1 MNISAIIT
9 YYNEEKKI
17 LNTLEFIKR
26 QSEILTEVI
35 FINSSS
41 SDNTR
46 NIIDRFIV
54 ENELQKKFKNIS
66 FDTKFPSDSSNL
78 GIELSNG
85 DYIFFLDCGLEFD
98 KNFLNK
104 QINHIKK
111 NIDAVF
117 ATTVMTG
124 YSPLDVANI
133 SQSYGF
139 GKENV
144 ILPGSLIKKD
154 VFSKIGKFYKSRSF
168 YDVLWKKKV
177 FSEIK
182 YSINRE
188 DKLIYKKPVYG
199 LNPFDVFYK
208 NYKYSEGPI
217 NILKNKT
224 SLIYISLFILF
235 LFTMTLSVK
244 LSYFYLIS
252 YFATRQIIPFFKS
265 GKNYSYLKKTN
276 IFYIFL
282 SGLMIDV
289 GKLVGFFKS
298 LISLANYKNI
308 LFTFL
313 VLVFLSFFSPIYS
326 LLGSKLV
333 IIDEKIKS
341 ETAIVM
347 SGMGEAT
354 YFNPDFQQRSIIA
367 KDLYNE
373 KLIKNL
379 IIVSGKTQTVHEAKL
394 IEVILT
400 GYGIPKNSLKIMNE
414 YPNSTYDA
422 IIKIKNILKDNDN
435 NEVLFITSPYHS
447 LRTKLIW
454 NKNISDKKIIFPET
468 TESLD
473 KKKIRFFS
481 KFEDIYVIF
490 YEYLSIV
497 YNFILGRL

>member
-124 YSPLDVANI
+124 YGPLDVANI

-244 LSYFYLIS
+244 LSYFYL
-252 YFATRQIIPFFKS
+252 
-265 GKNYSYLKKTN
+265 YSHHT
-276 IFYIFL
+276 
-282 SGLMIDV
+282 
-289 GKLVGFFKS
+289 
-298 LISLANYKNI
+298 
-308 LFTFL
+308 
-313 VLVFLSFFSPIYS
+313 
-326 LLGSKLV
+326 
-333 IIDEKIKS
+333 
-341 ETAIVM
+341 
-347 SGMGEAT
+347 
-354 YFNPDFQQRSIIA
+354 
-367 KDLYNE
+367 
-373 KLIKNL
+373 
-379 IIVSGKTQTVHEAKL
+379 
-394 IEVILT
+394 
-400 GYGIPKNSLKIMNE
+400 
-414 YPNSTYDA
+414 
-422 IIKIKNILKDNDN
+422 
-435 NEVLFITSPYHS
+435 
-447 LRTKLIW
+447 
-454 NKNISDKKIIFPET
+454 
-468 TESLD
+468 
-473 KKKIRFFS
+473 
-481 KFEDIYVIF
+481 
-490 YEYLSIV
+490 
-497 YNFILGRL
+497 

>member
-66 FDTKFPSDSSNL
+66 FDNKFPSDSSNL
-78 GIELSNG
+78 GIELSNC
-85 DYIFFLDCGLEFD
+85 DYIFFLDCGLKFD

-104 QINHIKK
+104 KINLIKK

-199 LNPFDVFYK
+199 LNPFDVF
-208 NYKYSEGPI
+208 
-217 NILKNKT
+217 
-224 SLIYISLFILF
+224 
-235 LFTMTLSVK
+235 
-244 LSYFYLIS
+244 
-252 YFATRQIIPFFKS
+252 
-265 GKNYSYLKKTN
+265 
-276 IFYIFL
+276 
-282 SGLMIDV
+282 
-289 GKLVGFFKS
+289 
-298 LISLANYKNI
+298 
-308 LFTFL
+308 
-313 VLVFLSFFSPIYS
+313 
-326 LLGSKLV
+326 
-333 IIDEKIKS
+333 
-341 ETAIVM
+341 
-347 SGMGEAT
+347 
-354 YFNPDFQQRSIIA
+354 
-367 KDLYNE
+367 
-373 KLIKNL
+373 
-379 IIVSGKTQTVHEAKL
+379 
-394 IEVILT
+394 
-400 GYGIPKNSLKIMNE
+400 
-414 YPNSTYDA
+414 
-422 IIKIKNILKDNDN
+422 IKITNILKDQ
-435 NEVLFITSPYHS
+435 S
-447 LRTKLIW
+447 
-454 NKNISDKKIIFPET
+454 
-468 TESLD
+468 
-473 KKKIRFFS
+473 
-481 KFEDIYVIF
+481 IY
-490 YEYLSIV
+490 
-497 YNFILGRL
+497 

>member
-144 ILPGSLIKKD
+144 ILP
-154 VFSKIGKFYKSRSF
+154 
-168 YDVLWKKKV
+168 
-177 FSEIK
+177 
-182 YSINRE
+182 
-188 DKLIYKKPVYG
+188 
-199 LNPFDVFYK
+199 
-208 NYKYSEGPI
+208 
-217 NILKNKT
+217 
-224 SLIYISLFILF
+224 
-235 LFTMTLSVK
+235 
-244 LSYFYLIS
+244 
-252 YFATRQIIPFFKS
+252 
-265 GKNYSYLKKTN
+265 
-276 IFYIFL
+276 
-282 SGLMIDV
+282 
-289 GKLVGFFKS
+289 
-298 LISLANYKNI
+298 
-308 LFTFL
+308 
-313 VLVFLSFFSPIYS
+313 
-326 LLGSKLV
+326 
-333 IIDEKIKS
+333 
-341 ETAIVM
+341 
-347 SGMGEAT
+347 
-354 YFNPDFQQRSIIA
+354 
-367 KDLYNE
+367 
-373 KLIKNL
+373 
-379 IIVSGKTQTVHEAKL
+379 
-394 IEVILT
+394 
-400 GYGIPKNSLKIMNE
+400 
-414 YPNSTYDA
+414 
-422 IIKIKNILKDNDN
+422 
-435 NEVLFITSPYHS
+435 
-447 LRTKLIW
+447 
-454 NKNISDKKIIFPET
+454 
-468 TESLD
+468 
-473 KKKIRFFS
+473 
-481 KFEDIYVIF
+481 
-490 YEYLSIV
+490 
-497 YNFILGRL
+497 